1 MAAVRVGHE
10 LLARRRGSLGKARI
24 EQARHLVGLRPR
36 PKTEFWV
43 NVTDEVV
50 SRLGYRT
57 SPTTHPHARDAT
69 QAESTLADAA
79 FSVWE
84 DSHTNVKID
93 RSPSRISAAGGTRC
107 DTAADELNS
116 RLTHGRVGCHVV
128 HFYTWLQ
135 GTHHGS
141 LP

>member
-69 QAESTLADAA
+69 QAESTLVTQL
-79 FSVWE
+79 F
-84 DSHTNVKID
+84 
-93 RSPSRISAAGGTRC
+93 RSGKTR
-107 DTAADELNS
+107 TPTS
-116 RLTHGRVGCHVV
+116 RLIVVPAVSVLPAAHGATLRQ
-128 HFYTWLQ
+128 TN
-135 GTHHGS
+135 
-141 LP
+141 